1 MNKYKDFFFAYNLKN
16 KKIKFYNNS
25 GFKKIKEK
33 KIIFFV
39 LGNPKIGNKDFFS
52 KFENNKKFIKKI
64 NGEFL
69 IIIKYEKKFF
79 IINDRFT
86 SVPVYY
92 VKIKDDIFFSNNYIN
107 LFNRIKNKTL
117 IKLLPENFME
127 FLNFRKLHGNK
138 TFDDKI
144 KFLDYSSI
152 LEISSRKIYIHKYWF
167 PKFDD
172 KYKNK
177 SLSFISNLFIN
188 KTLNSILN
196 KIENKKNVYLFLS
209 GGLDTRF
216 ILAALIK
223 LNLKIKCFT
232 FGFNIKGE
240 YIYSRLLTKIYKIKH
255 YFLKIDKKEIIKNGP
270 SKLNLSSGM
279 YNHYINFFSSKKK
292 FNINNITLHGH
303 GFDYLFQGM
312 YLPHK
317 RLKLFGRDTYLKL
330 PLDLNNY
337 NDIVKYYFF
346 NSNYKTKNFDLK
358 KYIHKEYRKKIIKK
372 LIFNLR
378 KDFKE
383 ITKLSDNNHKWEYIL
398 IKNLSRHYSH
408 LDVLSISKFG
418 NEKTISFDNDL
429 FDFYLSLNRDI
440 RFDGKIMRNSLK
452 ILNKDFSNIPSANHG
467 QKIIFSSKKLF
478 VNSIFRKILYW
489 LLRDKKYTH
498 PKNENRTFPDLDGQI
513 YQNNYLKQKIRLMLK
528 AKNFRDFFYFLNFD
542 KLEKDFLN
550 IVKGEIKGNGQ
561 ILILL
566 LHLYKLKKKLDL

>member
-16 KKIKFYNNS
+16 KKLKF
-25 GFKKIKEK
+25 FKKSNFKEIKEK

-39 LGNPKIGNKDFFS
+39 LGKPKIDNKDFYS
-52 KFENNKKFIKKI
+52 KFENKKKLIKKI

-69 IIIKYEKKFF
+69 IIVKYDKKIFV
-79 IINDRFT
+79 INDRFT
-86 SVPVYY
+86 SIPLYY
-92 VKIKDDIFFSNNYIN
+92 VKIKNDVFFSNNYII
-107 LFNRIKNKTL
+107 LFNTVKNKTL
-117 IKLLPENFME
+117 IKLLPENFIE

-152 LEISSRKIYIHKYWF
+152 LEISLRKIYIHKYWF

-177 SLSFISNLFIN
+177 SLFSVSKLFIG

-232 FGFNIKGE
+232 FGFNKKGE
-240 YIYSRLLTKIYKIKH
+240 YFYSRLLTKIYNIKH
-255 YFLKIDKKEIIKNGP
+255 YFLKIDKKEIIKDSS
-270 SKLNLSSGM
+270 SKLKLSSGM

-292 FNINNITLHGH
+292 INSNSVTLHGH

-317 RLKLFGRDTYLKL
+317 RLRIFGKDTYLKL
-330 PLDLNNY
+330 PLDMNNY

-358 KYIHKEYRKKIIKK
+358 KYINEEYRKKIINK

-429 FDFYLSLNRDI
+429 FDFYLSLNRNV
-440 RFDGKIMRNSLK
+440 RFDGKIIRNSLK
-452 ILNKDFSNIPSANHG
+452 ILNKNFSNIPSANHG
-467 QKIIFSSKKLF
+467 QKIIFSSKRLF
-478 VNSIFRKILYW
+478 FNSIFRKILFW
-489 LLRDKKYTH
+489 LSRDKKYIH
-498 PKNENRTFPDLDGQI
+498 PKNENRTFPDLDEQI
-513 YQNNYLKQKIRLMLK
+513 KQNNYLKQNIRLMLK

-542 KLEKDFLN
+542 ILEKDFLN
-550 IVKGEIKGNGQ
+550 LVKGEIKGNGQ